1 VSIEHRHVSHL
12 DALAEANDQFHWG
25 TKVEEVE
32 QVARRL
38 RSLGANPALAG
49 ELESKAVRMRTVAD
63 LLRVSPKSR
72 RQPRR
77 SLQPAERR

>member
-1 VSIEHRHVSHL
+1 MSIEHSHVSYL

-32 QVARRL
+32 AAALRL
-38 RSLGANPALAG
+38 RQLDSNPVLAG
-49 ELESKAVRMRTVAD
+49 ELVAKAFRMRTVAD
-63 LLRVSPKSR
+63 LLPKPSENR

-77 SLQPAERR
+77 DLQPA